1 MLAKV
6 SSLTA
11 SLLTFTSRK
20 HRATTDTSAEPLQ
33 SAFSKR
39 TNVVTKVKDIL
50 YRMSLTLVT
59 TLVLFE
65 KALCNGSADVSVVA
79 RCFLE
84 VKVSREAVKELT
96 FANIW

>member
-1 MLAKV
+1 MHRLV
-6 SSLTA
+6 FLLLTA
-11 SLLTFTSRK
+11 FIVF
-20 HRATTDTSAEPLQ
+20 SAE
-33 SAFSKR
+33 
-39 TNVVTKVKDIL
+39 VD
-50 YRMSLTLVT
+50 RMSLTLVT

-84 VKVSREAVKELT
+84 IKVSREAVKELT